1 MSESKSARNNKVLE
15 HQNDRPKM
23 NKRVER
29 KDDGRTLIYYTFDEK
44 ESESLTESPSNKS
57 GDGTNYL
64 SGIDSEQ
71 CGDAK

>member
-44 ESESLTESPSNKS
+44 ESDSLTESPSNKS
-57 GDGTNYL
+57 EDGTNDL

-71 CGDAK
+71 RGDAK